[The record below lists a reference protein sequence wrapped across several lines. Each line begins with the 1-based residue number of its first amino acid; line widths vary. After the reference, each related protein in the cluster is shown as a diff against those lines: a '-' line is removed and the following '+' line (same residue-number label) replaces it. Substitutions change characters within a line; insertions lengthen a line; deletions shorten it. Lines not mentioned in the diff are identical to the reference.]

1 MVNWILLLRPRQW
14 VKNVFVLAGLIFGG
28 ELSNISSVLRSF
40 SGFVCFCVLA
50 SGIYIINDIRDRDE
64 DRNHPTKRSRP
75 IASGAISPASAAVAS
90 LLLICI
96 GIFGSIVIDLQRQ
109 INGPFTSEYLF
120 TCWSVAYVL
129 LNLAYTFIL
138 KYVMLV
144 DVIIIASG
152 FVIRAL
158 AGAAAVS
165 TNVKEVEISPWLVI
179 CTFML
184 CLFMGFGKR
193 RCEVAQLGNQVT
205 SHRAVGKDY
214 SLSLLDHILS
224 VTAGISVVSYLLY
237 TMSPRTS
244 EVFTAEVAERL
255 AYTTPLVLYGIFRF
269 YAQVA
274 GGRVE
279 GPTEIVTRDRPFQI
293 GVTLWGIAVVLIIY
307 LR

>member
-1 MVNWILLLRPRQW
+1 MMLLRPRQW

-28 ELSNISSVLRSF
+28 ELGNISSVLRSF
-40 SGFVCFCVLA
+40 SGFACFCVLA
-50 SGIYIINDIRDRDE
+50 SGIYIINDIRDRAE
-64 DRNHPTKRSRP
+64 DRLHPTKRSRP
-75 IASGAISPASAAVAS
+75 IASGAIGPGAAVTGA
-90 LLLICI
+90 LLLIFI
-96 GIFGSIVIDLQRQ
+96 GIFGSIVIDFQRHVD
-109 INGPFTSEYLF
+109 GAFASRYLF
-120 TCWSVAYVL
+120 TCWSIAYVL
-129 LNLAYTFIL
+129 LNLAYTFVL

-144 DVIIIASG
+144 DVIVIASG

-165 TNVKEVEISPWLVI
+165 TSMNDGVEISPWLVI

-193 RCEVAQLGNQVT
+193 RCELAQLGDQVS

-237 TMSPRTS
+237 TMSDRTS
-244 EVFTAEVAERL
+244 DVFSAAVAERL

-274 GGRVE
+274 GGRVD